1 MLVYNATNYT
11 MASLTIRNLEE
22 PLKTL
27 LRIRAAH
34 HGHSMEEEVRQILRD
49 ALLED
54 ARSSQNLAEAIQ
66 KRFAELKGVEKLSI
80 MTREPMREPPQIGK

>member
-1 MLVYNATNYT
+1 

-22 PLKTL
+22 PIKAL

-34 HGHSMEEEVRQILRD
+34 HGHSMEEEVRQILRI

-54 ARSSQNLAEAIQ
+54 ARSPQNLAETIQ
-66 KRFAELKGVEKLSI
+66 KRFVQLGGVDDLPI
-80 MTREPMREPPQIGK
+80 TPREPLREPPQIEQ

>member
-1 MLVYNATNYT
+1 

-22 PLKTL
+22 PIKAL

-34 HGHSMEEEVRQILRD
+34 HGHSMEEEVRQILRN

-54 ARSSQNLAEAIQ
+54 APSLENLAEAIQ
-66 KRFAELKGVEKLSI
+66 KGFAELGGVDDLTPSA
-80 MTREPMREPPQIGK
+80 REPMREPPQFKR

>member
-1 MLVYNATNYT
+1 MQIKVV
-11 MASLTIRNLEE
+11 
-22 PLKTL
+22 
-27 LRIRAAH
+27 LRIRADH

-66 KRFAELKGVEKLSI
+66 KRFA
-80 MTREPMREPPQIGK
+80 

>member
-1 MLVYNATNYT
+1 

-22 PLKTL
+22 PIKAL

-34 HGHSMEEEVRQILRD
+34 HGHSMEEEVRQILRK

-54 ARSSQNLAEAIQ
+54 AQSPQNLAEAIK
-66 KRFAELKGVEKLSI
+66 KRFAQLGGVDDLPI
-80 MTREPMREPPQIGK
+80 ITREPMREPPHELNNDRP